1 MKPYRKVH
9 RLDHNMVNDNAHIDA
24 LNMEKTSTARLS
36 IISNT
41 ALVILKLAA
50 GIMIGSVSVISEAI
64 HSGIDLVAAIIAYFS
79 VKRSS
84 QPPDKE
90 HAFGHG
96 KIENVSGAVEAV
108 LIFVAAGLII
118 WEAYNKLIHGV
129 VMEDVSLGILVMLV
143 SVVANY
149 YVSEKLIK
157 TARKTDSIALEADG
171 WHLRTDVLTS
181 LGIFGGL
188 VAIKLTGIT
197 ILDPILAILVALFI
211 LKAAFDLTIK
221 SVKDLLDIRLS
232 REEEDEIKRI
242 ISDHSGSYVEF
253 HELRTRK
260 SGSDRFVDL
269 HLVVHKK
276 LSVDEAHSL
285 SDHIENDIMER
296 LPRTSVIIHIE
307 PCEHVVENC
316 KECSECAEKA
326 NKVPDSA
333 KN

>member
-1 MKPYRKVH
+1 
-9 RLDHNMVNDNAHIDA
+9 MVNNNVNIEA
-24 LNMEKTSTARLS
+24 LNKEKTSIARLS
-36 IISNT
+36 IISN
-41 ALVILKLAA
+41 AMLVALKLAV

-79 VKRSS
+79 VRQSS
-84 QPPDKE
+84 RPPDAE

-118 WEAYNKLIHGV
+118 WEAYNKLVHGV
-129 VMEDVSLGILVMLV
+129 EIEDVSLGIAVMLI

-149 YVSEKLIK
+149 FVSQKLLQ
-157 TARKTDSIALEADG
+157 TAKRTDSIALEADG

-181 LGIFGGL
+181 LGIFAGL
-188 VAIKLTGIT
+188 VAIKLTGIA

-221 SVKDLLDIRLS
+221 SVKDLLDIKLPT
-232 REEEDEIKRI
+232 EEEDEIKRI
-242 ISDHSGSYVEF
+242 IADHSASYVEF

-276 LSVDEAHSL
+276 LSVEEAHIL
-285 SDHIENDIMER
+285 SDHIESDIKER
-296 LPRTSVIIHIE
+296 FPRASVIIHIE
-307 PCEHVVENC
+307 PCKEMGANC
-316 KECSECAEKA
+316 KVCDGENA
-326 NKVPDSA
+326 NVQ
-333 KN
+333 